1 MDSVKIIEELNR
13 RFAEPLSEFYK
24 RRIIVWYDE
33 EGEFVEQ
40 IKNEDFTLN
49 NARFISL
56 TGSNNYEVKKII
68 AEEDTTSNILLY
80 KPYFDSE
87 PDDNWLLD
95 VELYSEEF
103 RADLISMWMDEMKL
117 PLTPDMRK
125 CVKSYS
131 KFLGAK
137 VRRDKISS
145 FPTSIK
151 TAGDMHIAVMASICG
166 LKAANPSQ
174 VIKSVIKGGLDT
186 SQNDVYNELVSYG
199 AEKTFW
205 SLVNRGTGYGEEE
218 PSLKRLVAHL
228 IVSAVTRTIHQE
240 YLKGYETFYSIPHQA
255 YCYDFVIDWANSE
268 DEVIFRDMAQMIEQ
282 ELGFDKRLIKL
293 SVEDLV
299 DTEVLPSVNEIIL
312 HKLMTDIS
320 NHIIEVDKIKTVV
333 EKRRTMAWYQEY
345 KSFYD
350 GILSVAYM
358 QEFFTKHAEGFHL
371 AKAKDIWKAYTNEY
385 YMMDTYYRSFQ
396 KSYMESLKEFNS
408 DLQDVF
414 KKVCDEVEKLYK
426 NWFLG
431 NLSEN
436 WTNICESDL
445 YEYGYIMDIPRQ
457 EKFYDTNIEKDDNRV
472 FVIISDAFRYEAAVE
487 LADELKRDTQAKVN
501 ISSMQSV
508 FPSITKFGM
517 AALLP
522 HKELKAEIKN
532 TAKTDRLVVLADGES
547 TDSNNREKVLQKANE
562 MSTVIKYKDFL
573 GMSKSELGA
582 AIKGMKVVY
591 IYHDRVDKT
600 SHTDENAVF
609 SACDDAILEIKNII
623 KMLTGHTGGMH
634 AYVTAD
640 HGFLYTYSPLTEN
653 QKVDKTTDSSDD
665 VEYGRRYAIMNKGAI
680 PEYLMP
686 VKFLFS
692 DEFDA
697 FAPRENI
704 RIKMSGAGMN
714 FVHGGTSLQEMVVPL
729 VEYKSLRNDSK
740 EYQRNKNKYDTK
752 PVTIG
757 LLSSSHKISKMIFTL
772 NFYQKEAVAENREA
786 ATYQLYFTD
795 SNGKQVSDVQ
805 KIIADK
811 TSDEGQDRT
820 FRVGFNLKPIK
831 FVNTETYYLVI
842 TDENGIEVGK
852 EEFQIDIAFAT
863 DDFGFF

>member
-1 MDSVKIIEELNR
+1 MDSEKILEELNR
-13 RFAEPLSEFYK
+13 RFKESLPEFYK

-40 IKNEDFTLN
+40 IKNENFTLN

-56 TGSNNYEVKKII
+56 TGSNNFEVKKII

-87 PDDNWLLD
+87 PDDNWILD

-117 PLTPDMRK
+117 PSTPDMRK

-137 VRRDKISS
+137 ARRDKISS
-145 FPTSIK
+145 FPTNIK

-166 LKAANPSQ
+166 LKSADPSQ
-174 VIKSVIKGGLDT
+174 VIKSVIKGGIAT
-186 SQNDVYNELVSYG
+186 SQNDIYNELVSYG

-240 YLKGYETFYSIPHQA
+240 YLKGYEAFYSIPHQA

-268 DEVIFRDMAQMIEQ
+268 DGDIFRDMAQMIEQ

-320 NHIIEVDKIKTVV
+320 NQIIEVDKLKSVV
-333 EKRRTMAWYQEY
+333 AKRRTMAWYQEY

-396 KSYMESLKEFNS
+396 KSYMESLRLFDSVLLE
-408 DLQDVF
+408 DY
-414 KKVCDEVEKLYK
+414 KKVCDEVERLYK

-431 NLSEN
+431 GLSEN
-436 WTNICESDL
+436 WTKVSESDFN
-445 YEYGYIMDIPRQ
+445 EYGFINDVPKQ
-457 EKFYDTNIEKDDNRV
+457 EKFYESYIENENYRV
-472 FVIISDAFRYEAAVE
+472 FVIISDAFRYEVAVQFANE
-487 LADELKRDTQAKVN
+487 IRKDLRANVD
-501 ISSMQSV
+501 IMSMQSV

-522 HKELKAEIKN
+522 HKVLQTEIKKSK
-532 TAKTDRLVVLADGES
+532 KTDRLVVLADGFSTES
-547 TDSNNREKVLQKANE
+547 DDRESVLRRIKE
-562 MSTVIKYKDFL
+562 KSVVIKYTDLLKMSPSEKSDAVKD
-573 GMSKSELGA
+573 K
-582 AIKGMKVVY
+582 KVVY
-591 IYHDRVDKT
+591 IYHDSIDHI
-600 SHTDENAVF
+600 SHTDESAVF
-609 SACDDAILEIKNII
+609 SACDTAISDIKEII
-623 KMLTGHTGGMH
+623 KFYSNDSGTIH

-640 HGFLYTYSPLTEN
+640 HGFLYTYSPFSESE
-653 QKVDKTTDSSDD
+653 KVDKTTDSSDD
-665 VEYGRRYAIMNKGAI
+665 IEYGRRYSIMKKGVK

-686 VKFLFS
+686 VKYLYG

-697 FAPRENI
+697 FVPRENI
-704 RIKMSGAGMN
+704 RIKLSGAGVN
-714 FVHGGTSLQEMVVPL
+714 YVHGGTSLQEMVVPL
-729 VEYKSLRNDSK
+729 IEIKTLRSDYKSYK
-740 EYQRNKNKYDTK
+740 KNKDKYDTK

-757 LLSSSHKISKMIFTL
+757 LLSSSHKISNMIFTL

-786 ATYQLYFTD
+786 ATYLLYFTD

-842 TDENGIEVGK
+842 ADENGIEVGK

>member
-1 MDSVKIIEELNR
+1 MDSEKIVEELNR
-13 RFAEPLSEFYK
+13 RFAQPLTEFYK

-33 EGEFVEQ
+33 ENEF
-40 IKNEDFTLN
+40 EDRLDEIVLTD
-49 NARFISL
+49 AKVVAL
-56 TGSNNYEVKKII
+56 TGSNNFEVKKLI
-68 AEEDTTSNILLY
+68 AEDDTTSNILLY
-80 KPYFDSE
+80 KPFFDNE

-103 RADLISMWMDEMKL
+103 RADLISMWMDEIHL
-117 PLTPDMRK
+117 PCTPDMRRT
-125 CVKSYS
+125 VKAYR

-137 VRRDKISS
+137 ARREKLVS
-145 FPTSIK
+145 FSTPINTPK
-151 TAGDMHIAVMASICG
+151 DLKLAVMASTSG
-166 LKAANPSQ
+166 LRALDPGQIIKA
-174 VIKSVIKGGLDT
+174 VIKGGYDI
-186 SQNDVYNELVSYG
+186 SKNEVYSNLVNYG
-199 AEKTFW
+199 ADDTFW
-205 SLVNRGTGYGEEE
+205 AMVAQGTGYHEDE
-218 PSLKRLVAHL
+218 PDIKRFAAHL
-228 IVSAVTRTIHQE
+228 IITAVTRTMHQE
-240 YLKGYETFYSIPHQA
+240 YLKGYEPFYSLPHQA
-255 YCYDFVIDWANSE
+255 YCYDLVIDWANSIDDGE
-268 DEVIFRDMAQMIEQ
+268 AIRDIANLVEE
-282 ELGFDKRLIKL
+282 ELGTEKRLIKL
-293 SVEDLV
+293 SVDDLV
-299 DTEVLPSVNEIIL
+299 DTEVFPSINEIIL
-312 HKLMTDIS
+312 HKLMDDIS
-320 NHIIEVDKIKTVV
+320 NQIIEADKIKSIV
-333 EKRRTMAWYQEY
+333 EKRRTMVWYQKY
-345 KSFYD
+345 HNFYD
-350 GILSVAYM
+350 GLLSVAYM
-358 QEFFTKHAEGFHL
+358 QEFFLEHADGFHL
-371 AKAKDIWKAYTNEY
+371 AKSKDIWKAYTN
-385 YMMDTYYRSFQ
+385 DYYRMDSFYRAFQ
-396 KSYMESLKEFNS
+396 KSYMESVKEYNPE
-408 DLQDVF
+408 LQDSL
-414 KKVCDEVEKLYK
+414 KKVADVVEKLYK

-431 NLSEN
+431 QLSEN

-445 YEYGYIMDIPRQ
+445 IEYGYIMDIPRQ
-457 EKFYDTNIEKDDNRV
+457 EKFYDSYIEHDDNRV
-472 FVIISDAFRYEAAVE
+472 FVIISDAFRYEVAVE
-487 LADELKRDTQAKVN
+487 LTDELKRDTQAKVN

-522 HKELKAEIKN
+522 HKELKAEIKS
-532 TAKTDRLVVLADGES
+532 TSKTDRLVIQADGES
-547 TDSNNREKVLQKANE
+547 TDSNNRENVLQKANE
-562 MSTVIKYKDFL
+562 MSTVIKYKDLL
-573 GMSKSELGA
+573 GMSKAEIGA
-582 AIKGMKVVY
+582 VIKGMKVVY

-609 SACDDAILEIKNII
+609 SACDDAISEIKNII
-623 KMLTGHTGGMH
+623 KMLTGHTGGIH

-640 HGFLYTYSPLTEN
+640 HGFLYTYSPLSED

-665 VEYGRRYAIMNKGAI
+665 VEYGRRYAIMNKGAK

-704 RIKMSGAGMN
+704 RLKMSGAGMN

-757 LLSSSHKISKMIFTL
+757 LLSSSHKISNMIFTL

-811 TSDEGQDRT
+811 TSGEGQDRT

-842 TDENGIEVGK
+842 VDENGMEVEK